1 MADIFTL
8 FGRIAINADEAARQI
23 DDVSGQAG
31 HLKKRFESV
40 GNSAMQLGRKIKN
53 ALLAAGVTKAV
64 SSLVKA
70 SVSGYAEYEQ
80 LVGGVETLFG
90 ASGQSLEEYAE
101 SVGKSVDEVE
111 GKYNQLMNAQSTVF
125 ANARTAYKN
134 TGYSANQYMQMA
146 TLFSASLISN
156 LKGDTEKAAGYTDL
170 AISDMADNV
179 SKMGTNV
186 EDVQNAY
193 KGFAKGTYD
202 MLDNLRIGYSGSKTE
217 MQRLLK
223 DAQKLSGKKYNIKN
237 LTDIIE
243 AIHVI
248 QEEMGIAGN
257 AEAEAATT
265 ISGSINATK
274 AAWENLVMGL
284 SDGNADIDKLFG
296 NLTASAKNVVK
307 NIAKVVPNLL
317 KNMGTLLKS
326 AGKTLVKG
334 WEQYVYPWI
343 QDKFKVAFGVELPDW
358 EIIKTTVSGKL
369 EEIRTAASEKLQ
381 GIGEAF
387 NKMGVA
393 DNLQSALG
401 NAKTFATDLGSV
413 LLSIGQWAIGD
424 GAKLI
429 ETIGAVVLAM
439 KSITL
444 LQHPLLLVAAAIA
457 LIITN
462 WEGVK
467 AAANAAFDSTAS
479 WLEENLGEPAEKFR
493 ENVIQKIADGWNDT
507 VKPAIKDAATAVGDF
522 LGIDLIEGWNKITNA
537 LSEAWGNVQSAIMS
551 AVDAVNSFLGL
562 ENGQGL
568 GGGETT
574 PWYVKAH
581 PERYRS
587 APKQNASG
595 LRRVPYDGYTSR
607 LHKNEAVL
615 TASQAAIWRGE
626 RMPSF
631 AGIGAMAAPVKTEQ
645 PVNLTI
651 NISGNTN
658 SPYEVAQAVRN
669 AVDDWRWRG

>member
-8 FGRIAINADEAARQI
+8 FGRIAINADEAKRQI

-31 HLKKRFESV
+31 HLKNRFESV

-53 ALLAAGVTKAV
+53 ALVAAGITKAV

-125 ANARTAYKN
+125 ANARAAYKN

-202 MLDNLRIGYSGSKTE
+202 MLDNLRIGYSGGKTE

-284 SDGNADIDKLFG
+284 ADGNADIDKLFG
-296 NLTASAKNVVK
+296 NLTASAKNVVT
-307 NIAKVVPNLL
+307 NIGKVVPSLL
-317 KNMGTLLKS
+317 KNMGTLIRN
-326 AGKTLVKG
+326 AGQTLANE
-334 WEQYVYPWI
+334 WETRIYPWL
-343 QDKFKVAFGVELPDW
+343 QDAFKVALGIDLPDW
-358 EIIKTTVSGKL
+358 DLIKTTVSDKV
-369 EEIRTAASEKLQ
+369 EEIKTAAMDKLS
-381 GIGEAF
+381 GFKNFLGELGLTNDLQTAF
-387 NKMGVA
+387 ENVK
-393 DNLQSALG
+393 S
-401 NAKTFATDLGSV
+401 FASDIGSV
-413 LLSIGQWAIGD
+413 LLSIGQWATGE
-424 GAKLI
+424 GK
-429 ETIGAVVLAM
+429 GVVELLGGVALG
-439 KSITL
+439 ITAL
-444 LQHPLLLVAAAIA
+444 LNPLQLVAAAIL
-457 LIITN
+457 LIATN
-462 WEGVK
+462 WESVK
-467 AAANAAFDSTAS
+467 AAVKSAFDATAD
-479 WLEENLGEPAEKFR
+479 WLANNLGGAAESFR
-493 ENVIQKIADGWNDT
+493 ENVIVPIIDGWNS
-507 VKPAIKDAATAVGDF
+507 VK
-522 LGIDLIEGWNKITNA
+522 
-537 LSEAWGNVQSAIMS
+537 SAIS
-551 AVDAVNSFLGL
+551 AAADALLDFFGISGEGSATHTGESGESHGGL
-562 ENGQGL
+562 ESS
-568 GGGETT
+568 
-574 PWYVKAH
+574 KFH
-581 PERYRS
+581 F
-587 APKQNASG
+587 ASG
-595 LRRVPYDGYTSR
+595 LRRVPYDGLNAR

-626 RMPSF
+626 RMPAL
-631 AGIGAMAAPVKTEQ
+631 AGADAIPVQTEQ
-645 PVNLTI
+645 PINMTI
-651 NISGNTN
+651 NISGSTG

>member
-125 ANARTAYKN
+125 ANARAAYKN

-202 MLDNLRIGYSGSKTE
+202 MLDNLRIGYSGGKTE

-296 NLTASAKNVVK
+296 NLTASAKNVVT
-307 NIAKVVPNLL
+307 NIGKVVPSLL
-317 KNMGTLLKS
+317 KNMGTLIRN
-326 AGKTLVKG
+326 AGQTLVRG
-334 WEQYVYPWI
+334 WEKYVYPWI
-343 QDKFKVAFGVELPDW
+343 QDKFKVAFGIDLPDW
-358 EIIKTTVSGKL
+358 DTVKTTVTDKL
-369 EEIRTAASEKLQ
+369 EEIKAAAVEKLSSLK
-381 GIGEAF
+381 GFLGKLGLT
-387 NKMGVA
+387 N
-393 DNLQSALG
+393 DLQMALE
-401 NAKTFATDLGSV
+401 NVKSFASDLGTV
-413 LLSIGQWAIGD
+413 LLSVGQWATGE
-424 GAKLI
+424 GK
-429 ETIGAVVLAM
+429 GVVE
-439 KSITL
+439 L
-444 LQHPLLLVAAAIA
+444 LGGVALGIMALLNPLKLVAAAIL
-457 LIITN
+457 LIATN
-462 WEGVK
+462 WESVK
-467 AAANAAFDSTAS
+467 AAVKSAFDATAD
-479 WLEENLGEPAEKFR
+479 WLANNLGSAAESFRKKVIEPIIE
-493 ENVIQKIADGWNDT
+493 GWNS
-507 VKPAIKDAATAVGDF
+507 VKSAISAAADALLDF
-522 LGIDLIEGWNKITNA
+522 LGISGEGT
-537 LSEAWGNVQSAIMS
+537 STRTGESGV
-551 AVDAVNSFLGL
+551 FH
-562 ENGQGL
+562 
-568 GGGETT
+568 GGGGASFGV
-574 PWYVKAH
+574 PLH
-581 PERYRS
+581 
-587 APKQNASG
+587 NASG
-595 LRRVPYDGYTSR
+595 LRRVPYDGYFAR
-607 LHKNEAVL
+607 LHQNEAVL

-626 RMPSF
+626 RMPAL
-631 AGIGAMAAPVKTEQ
+631 AGAFAAPVQTEQ
-645 PVNLTI
+645 PINLTI